1 MKVDVL
7 PQGSITVLAP
17 HGPLTRDEDD
27 DFRAAAGDPIR
38 DRNGRVVIDMS
49 DVPYLD
55 SRGIETLLEL
65 VADARTLV
73 KPRLAHVCDTCR
85 EALDLTDVLEQ
96 LEVFD
101 TVESALRSY
110 MQ

>member
-1 MKVDVL
+1 MKVDVI

-27 DFRAAAGDPIR
+27 DFRASAGDPIR
-38 DRNGRVVIDMS
+38 DRNGRIVLDMT

-65 VADARTLV
+65 VAGATTLV
-73 KPRLAHVCDTCR
+73 KPRLANVCDTCR
-85 EALDLTDVLEQ
+85 EALDLTDVLDR
-96 LEVFD
+96 LNVFD
-101 TVESALRSY
+101 SVESALRSFK
-110 MQ
+110 Q